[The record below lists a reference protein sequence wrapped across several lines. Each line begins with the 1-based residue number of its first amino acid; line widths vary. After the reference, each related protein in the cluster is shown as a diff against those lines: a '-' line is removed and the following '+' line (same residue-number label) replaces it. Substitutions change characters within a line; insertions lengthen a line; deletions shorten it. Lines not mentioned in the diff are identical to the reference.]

1 MMRVVVT
8 GSASGIGNATR
19 IKLESQGHHVIGVDL
34 RDAEVIADLS
44 TPEGRDAMVAG
55 VTERSGGALD
65 GLIAAAGVMGS
76 GGNDALVVS
85 TNFFGAVATLEG
97 LRPLLAKGTDPS
109 AVVLSSNSA
118 VTQEGLPGE
127 LVEACLAGDEPLAR
141 GIAEQQGHGIFSYAS
156 SKLALARWVR
166 RASITPDWVGA
177 GIRLNAIAPG
187 PIATPMTAGTDSFIF
202 DLGDVYPMPQRRFG
216 RPDEVAAFLAFLL
229 SPEAGFFT
237 GSYLVIDG
245 GTDAAL
251 SPDAYPFAR

>member
-1 MMRVVVT
+1 
-8 GSASGIGNATR
+8 
-19 IKLESQGHHVIGVDL
+19 
-34 RDAEVIADLS
+34 
-44 TPEGRDAMVAG
+44 MVAG

-85 TNFFGAVATLEG
+85 TNFFGAVATLVG
-97 LRPLLAKGTDPS
+97 LRPLLANGTNAS

-118 VTQEGLPGE
+118 ITQEGLPAE
-127 LVEACLAGDEPLAR
+127 LVEACLADDEPRAR
-141 GIAEQQGHGIFSYAS
+141 EIAEAQGHGIFSYAS
-156 SKLALARWVR
+156 SKLALARWIR
-166 RASITPDWVGA
+166 RASITSDWVGA

-187 PIATPMTAGTDSFIF
+187 PIATPMTANFGDGIF
-202 DLGDVYPMPQRRFG
+202 DLGDVYPMPQKRYG

-251 SPDAYPFAR
+251 SADAYPFAR